1 MLFDA
6 RNGLRSRSKEALVHP
21 EAFLEPGLKHPARA
35 NGGFGR
41 RRWTCAQ
48 TGAEGSGVCCQS
60 FTALEEVARG
70 RKEKSGSIRCWPSL
84 AGVQDEAAGWWLQA
98 IGQGWRPRWHNTRI
112 SAPMSQ
118 PIAHIHP
125 QPTRPCSG

>member
-70 RKEKSGSIRCWPSL
+70 RKEKSGRYSKGPRLRALEMLSNSTQIRF
-84 AGVQDEAAGWWLQA
+84 E
-98 IGQGWRPRWHNTRI
+98 H
-112 SAPMSQ
+112 
-118 PIAHIHP
+118 
-125 QPTRPCSG
+125 